1 MLFERFNRARTYVT
15 SPGLGPFIIRSV
27 AGSGAVQLAGMALTF
42 LMGVQLARGLG
53 VSGYGYYGIA
63 MAVITLATVPGSLGI
78 PQLVTREVAAARSR
92 GDLAALFGILRWA
105 DRTCWRMSAAIAVLV
120 GGGALFA
127 WRTGSSTVAE
137 AILFG
142 APMILLVPLG
152 TIRGGA
158 LRGLH
163 HVVLGQVGNTLF
175 RPLAMSVLLFGYALA
190 GARFGAPAAMMLNT
204 ISAVGAL
211 FLTARWLATRLPE
224 QRPATVAVAGRG
236 WLASSIPMALTQAV
250 QILQL
255 QLSVLVLGMFT
266 TPAQVG
272 LFRVSTST
280 AAVIAVPVTVVN
292 LVVLPMFAR
301 LHAEGDRCRLQKL
314 VTSSARLQLAGVFVL
329 SLPLLILPGA
339 LFSLVFGKSYAA
351 AAATIRILAVG
362 AIFSSAFGPNA
373 ALLNMTG
380 HERRVTRAV
389 TIALLV
395 NLVVIALLA
404 SKLGSA
410 GTAFGVLAGQLC
422 WNLLLWLDARRD
434 LAIDTSAVALAPEG
448 PARS

>member
-1 MLFERFNRARTYVT
+1 
-15 SPGLGPFIIRSV
+15 
-27 AGSGAVQLAGMALTF
+27 
-42 LMGVQLARGLG
+42 
-53 VSGYGYYGIA
+53 
-63 MAVITLATVPGSLGI
+63 
-78 PQLVTREVAAARSR
+78 
-92 GDLAALFGILRWA
+92 
-105 DRTCWRMSAAIAVLV
+105 
-120 GGGALFA
+120 
-127 WRTGSSTVAE
+127 
-137 AILFG
+137 
-142 APMILLVPLG
+142 
-152 TIRGGA
+152 
-158 LRGLH
+158 
-163 HVVLGQVGNTLF
+163 
-175 RPLAMSVLLFGYALA
+175 
-190 GARFGAPAAMMLNT
+190 
-204 ISAVGAL
+204 
-211 FLTARWLATRLPE
+211 
-224 QRPATVAVAGRG
+224 
-236 WLASSIPMALTQAV
+236 MALTQAV

-351 AAATIRILAVG
+351 AAATIRILAIG